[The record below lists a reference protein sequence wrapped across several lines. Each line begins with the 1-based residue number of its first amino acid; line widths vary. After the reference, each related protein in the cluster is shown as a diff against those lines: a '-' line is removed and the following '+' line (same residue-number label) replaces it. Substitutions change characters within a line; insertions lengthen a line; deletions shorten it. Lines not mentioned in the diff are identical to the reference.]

1 MKANWNERFN
11 SEDFQYGTSPNDFFK
26 SQIDPLKLGRI
37 LIPAAGEGRDAVYA
51 AKLGWD
57 TYAFDHSER
66 GQAKAMKLAS
76 QHRVS
81 LHYNCSDALQVR
93 FPIESFD
100 AIMLTYFHLDP
111 ESRSQF
117 HAKCIQWLKPGGII
131 ILEGFNKCQLPLQS
145 GGPKNIDWLYDK
157 KTLETDFNELDIIL
171 LEEKLRELNEGPL
184 HQGMAEVIQMV
195 AQKQL
200 FI

>member
-11 SEDFQYGTSPNDFFK
+11 TEDFQYGTSPNDFFK
-26 SQIDPLKLGRI
+26 SQIDSVKLGRI

-57 TYAFDHSER
+57 TYAFDQSER

-76 QHRVS
+76 QHRVR
-81 LHYNCSDALQVR
+81 LHYNFSDALQVR
-93 FPIESFD
+93 FPMESFD
-100 AIMLTYFHLDP
+100 AIMLTYFHLAP

-131 ILEGFNKCQLPLQS
+131 ILEGFNKSQLPLQS

-157 KTLETDFNELDIIL
+157 KTLETDFNELKMIV

-200 FI
+200 LI